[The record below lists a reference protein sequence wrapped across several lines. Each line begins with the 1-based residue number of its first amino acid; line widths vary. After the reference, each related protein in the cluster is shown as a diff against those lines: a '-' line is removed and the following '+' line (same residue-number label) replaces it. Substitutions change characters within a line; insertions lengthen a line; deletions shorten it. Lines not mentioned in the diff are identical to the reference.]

1 MSVAQATLPVAVV
14 EDDRRTREGL
24 ARLIDGT
31 PGYRCVGSWG
41 SVEEAILRRADE
53 PPKVILLDIDLPGIS
68 GAEGV
73 GQLRGRH
80 PQALV
85 LMLTVYDDDD
95 KIFTSLCNGASG
107 YLLKNTP
114 PARLLEAIR
123 EAQGGGAPLSPE
135 VAAKL
140 IRLFRQHAPPERVEE
155 RLSPQ
160 ELRLLGLLAEGHTY
174 QTAADELGIT
184 IHTVRNHIRSIYEKL
199 HVHSKSAAVA
209 RALKAGL
216 L

>member
-41 SVEEAILRRADE
+41 SVEEAVLRRAAE
-53 PPKVILLDIDLPGIS
+53 APQVILLDIDLPGIS

-73 GQLRGRH
+73 AQLRDRH

-85 LMLTVYDDDD
+85 LMLTVYDDDE

-107 YLLKNTP
+107 YLLKTTP

-135 VAAKL
+135 IAAKV
-140 IRLFRQHAPPERVEE
+140 IRLFRQHAPPSRVEE

-160 ELRLLGLLAEGHTY
+160 ELRLLALLAEGHTY

-184 IHTVRNHIRSIYEKL
+184 IHTVRNHIRSIYDKL